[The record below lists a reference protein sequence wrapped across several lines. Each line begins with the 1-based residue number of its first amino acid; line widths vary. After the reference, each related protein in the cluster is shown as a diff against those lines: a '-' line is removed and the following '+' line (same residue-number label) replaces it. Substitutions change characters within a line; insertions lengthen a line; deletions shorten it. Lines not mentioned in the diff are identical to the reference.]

1 MKKYFYTLLFLSF
14 TTILVAQNFGGTP
27 VPGVTVI
34 KRSSSPTESAP
45 SAKRTAAPTNTT
57 ATPPTTSPTGSSQEV
72 GITEGQL
79 SVSLTG
85 GATYAIP
92 IAVPPGINGVVP
104 QVGLAYSSQSGN
116 GIAGYGWNIT
126 GISAITRIP
135 ATTFHDGTIDA
146 VDFDA
151 LDRFAFDGQ
160 RLVIKKCTSGA
171 YGANETVYE
180 TESFST
186 VKITSYGVHPS
197 GANYGPAYFIVQYPD
212 GAIAH
217 YGNSSDSRSITNYN
231 ITFWQNPQGVRIN
244 YNYFLDNNV
253 LHISSIKYGLVN
265 APGGINEI
273 NFVYDPANRVR
284 PEQYYIAGQSLT
296 INQILQKIEVKGNGV
311 GFRNYDLG
319 YDETTLGYQRL
330 ISIAEKTG
338 DNTLSYNPTVFSYET
353 TPDVISYTPTTIEI
367 SLGSIS
373 LNNAS
378 TISGNFDGDENM
390 DFIVYPTIG
399 NNAYKKFWLFDRV
412 NDQFSSNIGFE
423 VPLPYKFEQLF
434 TTKWINKNMNKLAPN
449 EGITLVERTG
459 MDINFNT
466 YSFYNKETY
475 LQSTKTFTWP
485 EASNDDLDF
494 GSLPILGIEGK
505 YLEGDFNGDG
515 ITDVIAIRHK
525 EIFMSNPLF
534 GGNSTTSTL
543 SNKNEVYFINLDS
556 RLANNYTTFSGTLL
570 FYLTLNSKFFVTDV
584 DGNGKSDFLVFES
597 NYVTAYAIDDN
608 NQLAYL
614 WAKYDLD
621 IPIDIESSRIL
632 IGDYNGDGKTDFIIP
647 KGSGNDFAKFTST
660 GKGFVKTDEIYDIVN
675 NSNFNGNQCL
685 NVFHIIPNDFDQDGK
700 TDLTLVRNRACPDDE
715 TGFIS
720 VANFRNIGTNFVSNN
735 FATTEFLYGLGQPAI
750 PIFLNSN
757 KVNNSPEINF
767 IVNNKIF
774 NFKSQK
780 DFNKEK
786 LLKSITTG
794 NGVIETIT
802 YDPLLDGECY
812 NNCKSVYLT
821 SANYDTEI
829 YPNTDIV
836 NAPTFQ
842 IVSKL
847 EKQSKSVYKK
857 QEFYYHGAVA
867 NVSGLGFLGFKSTM
881 QTNWHDANET
891 NLISTVTKNDISRR
905 GAPVESFSKLE
916 FYSPKNATPTS
927 NFITKSSV
935 TYNLPTDALKAN
947 KVFKLKALTSQQFN
961 GLDDT
966 SSETITTY
974 DGYNNPLQAI
984 TKLKNGTT
992 VEQTTTATIVYDNQ
1006 PAGTTYYIGRPTIKT
1021 QEVTT
1026 LSDPNVSS
1034 TQELYAY
1041 TNNLLTEI
1049 KKNSTN
1055 SGLPTTADITE
1066 TNQYD
1071 SLGNITKKTI
1081 STPSTSPRVT
1091 DYEYNPA
1098 APYYGRFLTKSKD
1111 VERLETTYVYNGS
1124 SGVLESETNPYN
1136 LTTSY
1141 LYDKWFKKRQTTDY
1155 LGKKNV
1161 YAYQRNDEQTVISTT
1176 GDDGSVGSEL
1186 FDDLGRKIK
1195 SSIKNINGIF
1205 SNVDYEY
1212 DIYDRNYKV
1221 CEPYFGTAPTQ
1232 WSETQYDEY
1241 GRPNKTISFTDKTV
1255 NITYT
1260 GLTTLVD
1267 EGYKSKST
1275 TKNAIGN
1282 VVSMTDSPGG
1292 TITYTYF
1299 ANGNLENTTFGQA
1312 VTIITQDGWGRKK
1325 TLKDPSAGPY
1335 EYEYNDLGEIKKETT
1350 PKGFTEYTY
1359 DDTTGKLLTKWI
1371 KDAPTPVNTNI
1382 KSEYEYD
1389 DATTKLLKKIT
1400 VTNPIDGNSFFDYY
1414 YDPNKRLAKTVETTP
1429 QAVFTKEVLTFDD
1442 FGRVFTEKTTATA
1455 HGKSSTTTTCNL
1467 YKNGVLWQIRDT
1479 NATGKLL
1486 WEVDAENARGQVTN
1500 AKLGNDTNV
1509 SNTFDSYGY
1518 PLKIS
1523 HNNPAATAGNLM
1535 TLETS
1540 FDYKRGNL
1548 GARSN
1553 SLFTTYEDFGYDNAD
1568 RLTTMVDYPLDLAT
1582 QCTFDNGFD
1591 GFTLVGS
1598 SSSLTNTEGKL
1609 RVNAANNDGL
1619 VKQIVTGATVNEVL
1633 YISFDKN
1640 EINQHEC
1647 CLAAIPCCNNSKL
1660 WYQIYEKNRLD
1671 QTITFGFDQEVV
1683 EGTNEI
1689 TYQVTSNSDIYI
1701 KFYIVPYNFNYNP
1714 FLAFTLDNLK
1724 VIVESPTIT
1733 KTQNYEDDGR
1743 IKYNELGDY
1752 KYTTADKPYQNT
1764 SVLLTPEAE
1773 AYYTGR
1779 PTQTIT
1785 YNAFKSPLQIT
1796 EENHEI
1802 IDFGYNAMQQRSVM
1816 YYGSAA
1822 TDKLARP
1829 YQKYYSADGSMEIK
1843 FTNDGT
1849 NTVEFITYI
1858 GGDAYS
1864 APLVVKSDGT
1874 APNTEDNY
1882 FYLHRDYQGSILAIS
1897 NSDGAI
1903 VEKRLFDAWGAIVAV
1918 QDGAGNALTKL
1929 TFFDRGYTGH
1939 EHLEGVG
1946 LINMNARLY
1955 DPKLH
1960 RFLQP
1965 DNFVQD
1971 PSNTQNYNRYG
1982 YCYNNPFA
1990 HSDPS
1995 GEWIHILIGAVIGG
2009 VVNWAVHGCQFNA
2022 KGALAFG
2029 IGAAGGALIS
2039 MGNTAGLSFFQ
2050 AGMVTATYAVA
2061 GTMLTN
2067 MGNHVAFGDP
2077 MLSGKQLLTTAA
2089 ISFVTGGLL
2098 RTPRA
2103 PVSSV
2108 SELTPAGTV
2117 PLQAQNTITATSGST
2132 SLASSATNVAF
2143 EASEE
2148 LAKASLKP
2156 ITDGVAKFNCANC
2169 GIQLDAV
2176 NVAAKGGTNLVD
2188 KASGAY
2194 LLKFASGKFYAGK
2207 GLEPRM
2213 FQSISRIEKDY
2224 GTKLI
2229 SKEFFEATSTNQ
2241 ALRIEHQIMM
2251 ENGGPL
2257 SFDKMSQT
2265 YNLIHSPGAKLSGF

>member
-34 KRSSSPTESAP
+34 KRSSTSTENAP
-45 SAKRTAAPTNTT
+45 SAKRTASPTNST

-85 GATYAIP
+85 GATYASP

-116 GIAGYGWNIT
+116 GIAGYGWSIT

-151 LDRFAFDGQ
+151 LDRFALDGQ

-212 GAIAH
+212 GSIAH

-253 LHISSIKYGLVN
+253 LHISSIKYGVVN

-273 NFVYDPANRVR
+273 NFIYDPANRVR
-284 PEQYYIAGQSLT
+284 PDQYYIAGESL
-296 INQILQKIEVKGNGV
+296 IVNKILEKIEVKGNGV

-330 ISIAEKTG
+330 TSITEKTG
-338 DNTLSYNPTVFSYET
+338 DNTLSYNPTLFSYET
-353 TPDVISYTPTTIEI
+353 TPDEISYTPTTPELN
-367 SLGSIS
+367 LGSIS
-373 LNNAS
+373 LENAS
-378 TISGNFDGDENM
+378 TISGNYNVDGET

-399 NNAYKKFWLFDRV
+399 VNAYEKFWIFD
-412 NDQFSSNIGFE
+412 NISDINNLDIGLE
-423 VPLPYKFEQLF
+423 VPLNYKFEELF
-434 TTKWINKNMNKLAPN
+434 SNTWINKNYNKLMPYQ
-449 EGITLVERTG
+449 GITAIQKFTG
-459 MDINFNT
+459 SDVYFKT
-466 YSFYNKETY
+466 YSLYNSQVY
-475 LQSTKTFTWP
+475 LQDSKQFTWIGSCLP
-485 EASNDDLDF
+485 YNPNRIDL
-494 GSLPILGIEGK
+494 GVEGK
-505 YLEGDFNGDG
+505 YLSGDFNGDG
-515 ITDVIAIRHK
+515 ITDVVAIK
-525 EIFMSNPLF
+525 FKQEFVLNNIQSK
-534 GGNSTTSTL
+534 TL
-543 SNKNEVYFINLDS
+543 CTQNEVHFINLDF
-556 RLANNYTTFSGTLL
+556 RLAHSFANFSGNLNAP
-570 FYLTLNSKFFVTDV
+570 LTENSKFYVTDV
-584 DGNGKSDFLVFES
+584 DGNGKSDFLVFE
-597 NYVTAYAIDDN
+597 NGKVTAYAINDS
-608 NQLAYL
+608 NQLILL
-614 WAKYDLD
+614 WNKSDTD
-621 IPIDIESSRIL
+621 ISVDINSRIL
-632 IGDYNGDGKTDFIIP
+632 IGDYNGDDKTDFIIT
-647 KGSGNDFAKFTST
+647 KGYSNNYAKFVST
-660 GKGFVKTDEIYDIVN
+660 GTTFYKSNQIYDIPN
-675 NSNFNGNQCL
+675 NPNYGTTNCPGL
-685 NVFHIIPNDFDQDGK
+685 YYIIPNDFDQDGK
-700 TDLTLVRNRACPDDE
+700 TDLTLVRTASCWSEDA
-715 TGFIS
+715 GFIS
-720 VANFRNIGTNFVSNN
+720 VRNFTNTGTNFVSNM
-735 FATTEFLYGLGQPAI
+735 FASTYTLSGIKPYAI

-757 KVNNSPEINF
+757 TINKSPELNF
-767 IVNNKIF
+767 ISGNRIF

-794 NGVIETIT
+794 NGVTETIT
-802 YDPLLDGECY
+802 YNPLANKPCGY
-812 NNCKSVYLT
+812 NCNSVY
-821 SANYDTEI
+821 YDAAYTED

-836 NAPTFQ
+836 LSSTFN
-842 IVSKL
+842 VVTLL
-847 EKQSKSVYKK
+847 EKQSKSDYKK
-857 QEFYYHGAVA
+857 QQFSYYGATS
-867 NVSGLGFLGFKSTM
+867 NVSGLGFLGFRATM

-891 NLISTVTKNDISRR
+891 SLISTVSKNDINLR
-905 GAPVESFSKLE
+905 GAPTESYSVLG
-916 FYSPKNATPTS
+916 FYPPQNLTPTS

-935 TYNLPTDALKAN
+935 AYNLPTDALKAN

-961 GLDDT
+961 GLDNT

-974 DGYNNPLQAI
+974 DGYNNPLEAI
-984 TKLKNGTT
+984 TKIKNNTI
-992 VEQTTTATIVYDNQ
+992 VEQTTKTTVVYDNQ
-1006 PAGTTYYIGRPTIKT
+1006 PTGTTYYIGRPTIKT
-1021 QEVTT
+1021 QEVST
-1026 LSDPNVSS
+1026 LSDPNVFS

-1055 SGLPTTADITE
+1055 SGITTPNITE

-1081 STPSTSPRVT
+1081 TTPSTSPRVT

-1098 APYYGRFLTKSKD
+1098 APYYGRFLTKSID
-1111 VERLETTYVYNGS
+1111 VEGLPTTYVYNGS

-1141 LYDKWFKKRQTTDY
+1141 LYDKWFKKWKTTDY
-1155 LGKKNV
+1155 LGKSNT
-1161 YAYQRNDEQTVISTT
+1161 YEYTRNSEQTQIKTS
-1176 GDDGSVGSEL
+1176 GDAAEGSVSIEL

-1195 SSIKNINGIF
+1195 SSVKNINGVF
-1205 SNVDYEY
+1205 SNVDYLY

-1221 CEPYFGTAPTQ
+1221 SEPYFGTAPTQ
-1232 WSETQYDEY
+1232 WNETQYDEY

-1260 GLTTLVD
+1260 GLTTLID

-1282 VVSMTDSPGG
+1282 LVSMTDSPGG

-1299 ANGNLENTTFGQA
+1299 ANGNLKTTTFGQA
-1312 VTIITQDGWGRKK
+1312 VTTITQDGWGRKE
-1325 TLKDPSAGPY
+1325 TLNDPSAGPY
-1335 EYEYNDLGEIKKETT
+1335 EYKYNDLGEIKKETT

-1359 DDTTGKLLTKWI
+1359 DDATGKLLTKWI

-1382 KSEYEYD
+1382 KSVYD
-1389 DATTKLLKKIT
+1389 YDTATKLLKSIT
-1400 VTNPIDGNSFFDYY
+1400 VTNPIDGNSIFDYT
-1414 YDPNKRLAKTVETTP
+1414 YDPNKRLTKTIETTP
-1429 QAVFTKEVLTFDD
+1429 QAVFTKEVLSFDD
-1442 FGRVFTEKTTATA
+1442 FGRVFTEKTTAEA
-1455 HGKSSTTTTCNL
+1455 HGKSSSTITCNL

-1568 RLTTMVDYPLDLAT
+1568 RLTTMVDYPLEIAT
-1582 QCTFDNGFD
+1582 NCTFDTGED
-1591 GFTLVGS
+1591 GFTRVGTS
-1598 SSSLTNTEGKL
+1598 TFLSNVNGKL
-1609 RVNAANNDGL
+1609 RVSAAASNEGVL
-1619 VKQIVTGATVNEVL
+1619 KQIVTGAKVGSLLN
-1633 YISFDKN
+1633 ISFDQN
-1640 EINQHEC
+1640 EIKEC
-1647 CLAAIPCCNNSKL
+1647 CTAFTPFCCNNSNL
-1660 WYQIYEKNRLD
+1660 RYQIYEIDSLT
-1671 QTITFGFDQEVV
+1671 QTTTVGVDEAVI
-1683 EGTNEI
+1683 EGSNEI
-1689 TYQVTSNSDIYI
+1689 LYQVMNNSDIFI
-1701 KFYIVPYNFNYNP
+1701 KFYIVPYNFNYTP
-1714 FLAFTLDNLK
+1714 LLVFTLDNLK
-1724 VIVESPTIT
+1724 VIVESTPIT
-1733 KTQNYEDDGR
+1733 VVQNYKEDGR
-1743 IKYNELGDY
+1743 IKDNELGDY
-1752 KYTTADKPYQNT
+1752 NYTTPNKPYQNT

-1773 AYYTGR
+1773 AYYTAR

-1816 YYGSAA
+1816 YYGNAA

-1843 FTNDGT
+1843 YTNDGS
-1849 NTVEFITYI
+1849 NTVAFITYI

-1864 APLVVKSDGT
+1864 APIVVKSDGT
-1874 APNTEDNY
+1874 TPNTEDNY

-1897 NSDGAI
+1897 NNDGAI

-1918 QDGAGNALTKL
+1918 QDGAGNALPKL

-1939 EHLEGVG
+1939 EHLQGVG

-1965 DNFVQD
+1965 DNYVQD
-1971 PSNTQNYNRYG
+1971 PSNAQNYNRYG
-1982 YCYNNPFA
+1982 YCINNPLKYTDISGNSFWKDLGNAFSDGFKAVVNVAVAVVTLAIAVAIIPTAFAIGTVVGIGQFIGSGFQNSSILNNQFRIVGGLFQGNIGQIASRFTKELPQTLMGLGVSLGANALGRVRSVNYYGGATVVQHYQSGWGGFTLGSYINGDSSIEANPNNRLFQHEYGHYLQSQEFGLSYMNRFALPSLFSAMGDGDHRQHFAEQDANSRAFTYFNQHIENYNGWKLNNTINGYNFNNPF
-1990 HSDPS
+1990 SD
-1995 GEWIHILIGAVIGG
+1995 IANQL
-2009 VVNWAVHGCQFNA
+2009 
-2022 KGALAFG
+2022 AL
-2029 IGAAGGALIS
+2029 S
-2039 MGNTAGLSFFQ
+2039 NN
-2050 AGMVTATYAVA
+2050 
-2061 GTMLTN
+2061 LT
-2067 MGNHVAFGDP
+2067 
-2077 MLSGKQLLTTAA
+2077 
-2089 ISFVTGGLL
+2089 
-2098 RTPRA
+2098 RPRWYR
-2103 PVSSV
+2103 
-2108 SELTPAGTV
+2108 
-2117 PLQAQNTITATSGST
+2117 
-2132 SLASSATNVAF
+2132 F
-2143 EASEE
+2143 E
-2148 LAKASLKP
+2148 
-2156 ITDGVAKFNCANC
+2156 F
-2169 GIQLDAV
+2169 
-2176 NVAAKGGTNLVD
+2176 
-2188 KASGAY
+2188 
-2194 LLKFASGKFYAGK
+2194 
-2207 GLEPRM
+2207 
-2213 FQSISRIEKDY
+2213 
-2224 GTKLI
+2224 
-2229 SKEFFEATSTNQ
+2229 
-2241 ALRIEHQIMM
+2241 
-2251 ENGGPL
+2251 
-2257 SFDKMSQT
+2257 
-2265 YNLIHSPGAKLSGF
+2265 